1 MGRSA
6 EGCLGV
12 VWDIWGWS
20 TLPRKYCP
28 TMKGFSTTSPMRI
41 MALLGDIMGDSLHIN
56 RDKIEISHELM
67 EILGFE
73 ILVGARG
80 MSR

>member
-1 MGRSA
+1 MGH
-6 EGCLGV
+6 LGLEYFAKK
-12 VWDIWGWS
+12 ILS
-20 TLPRKYCP
+20 SS
-28 TMKGFSTTSPMRI
+28 TMKGFSTTSLMRI

-56 RDKIEISHELM
+56 RDKIETSHELM